1 MSTPP
6 EPVTARRARG
16 LLVEAMITA
25 IDQWAATLPNGELIE
40 IEPAVEALII
50 MPETPESPTRVQYTW
65 SYRAVGPPE
74 VSGA

>member
-40 IEPAVEALII
+40 IEPGMETLIVL
-50 MPETPESPTRVQYTW
+50 PEGPNDQVTVQY
-65 SYRAVGPPE
+65 SFRYRPMGPPE